1 MLTPTSVREGLG
13 WLSDMAN
20 APDCDPS
27 TVAGQ
32 AWLSRLFSE
41 LAHVSATGEELTST
55 CRAMARK
62 AGAFHP
68 TPGQLAQALLE
79 RRIEVA
85 KAERANEWRGQLER
99 GPSLVAP
106 REVGGG
112 AQVPTGFGARNREEF
127 YGLIVGIIERGH
139 KGPEGG
145 EPYVAAVLREEREQA
160 EANTRGETYR
170 PKRYGPSLL
179 GGGSIGRSLGRVFS
193 GSGARHG

>member
-1 MLTPTSVREGLG
+1 MLTPASVREGIG
-13 WLSDMAN
+13 WLSDMPN

-68 TPGQLAQALLE
+68 TPGQIAQALLE
-79 RRIEVA
+79 RRIAVA
-85 KAERANEWRGQLER
+85 KEERAHEWRGQI
-99 GPSLVAP
+99 GPAPIAP

-112 AQVPTGFGARNREEF
+112 AQVPQGFGQRDQSAFGRQVVN
-127 YGLIVGIIERGH
+127 LIERGH
-139 KGPEGG
+139 QGPEGG
-145 EPYVAAVLREEREQA
+145 EPYVAAVLREEREQE
-160 EANTRGETYR
+160 EANARGEVYR
-170 PKRYGPSLL
+170 PRRYGPSLV
-179 GGGSIGRSLGRVFS
+179 GGGSLGRGVRRELCEVEAHR
-193 GSGARHG
+193 G